1 MSKEGFDLDKELEKI
16 SKNTYKSMKKFE
28 MAFDAK
34 INRLNQEI
42 ESLNRKQLKDF
53 DDNKKLTSDYLN
65 IDYSSSTID
74 RYREKLKKI

>member
-53 DDNKKLTSDYLN
+53 DDNKKLTSHYLN